1 MSPVLSASMG
11 GRHVL
16 ALIALPDATLDALRR
31 DYTLHYHPDGW
42 DDALPAGVDPV
53 TLRAVVT
60 NGSTGLS
67 DAQMAVLPAL
77 EIVSAFGAGYE
88 NVDVDAAVRRGI
100 VVTHAPGANA
110 ATVADHAIGLLLAL
124 ARGYA
129 PLTGAVRAGRWRA
142 SRAERPTLTGARLGL
157 IGMGRIGRLIA
168 ARAQG
173 FDMTLGY
180 HGRQPR
186 ADAPGRYYADLIELA
201 TNSDFL
207 VIACNGGPSTK
218 HLVDRQVLQALGPS
232 GYVVNVSR
240 GSVLDTQ
247 ALIDALAHAA
257 IAGAGLDVIE
267 DEPEV
272 PPALLDHPE
281 VLITPHIA
289 GRSPASLIAQRDA
302 LLASLSQHFA
312 QASVEFAVRAA

>member
-1 MSPVLSASMG
+1 MS

-31 DYTLHYHPDGW
+31 DYTLHYQPDGW
-42 DDALPAGVDPV
+42 GEALPASVDSASV
-53 TLRAVVT
+53 RAVVT

-67 DAQMAVLPAL
+67 DAQMAALPAL

-88 NVDVDAAVRRGI
+88 NVDVGAATRRGI

-129 PLTGAVRAGRWRA
+129 PLTEAVRAGRWRT
-142 SRAERPTLTGARLGL
+142 SRAERPTLTGARLG
-157 IGMGRIGRLIA
+157 IVGMGRIGRLIA

-180 HGRQPR
+180 HGRQPHS
-186 ADAPGRYYADLIELA
+186 DAPGRYYRDLTELA
-201 TNSDFL
+201 ADSDFL
-207 VIACNGGPSTK
+207 VIACNGGAATK
-218 HLVDRQVLQALGPS
+218 HLVSPEVLQALGPN

-240 GSVLDTQ
+240 GSVLNTQ
-247 ALIDALAHAA
+247 ALLDALAHAE

-267 DEPEV
+267 NEPEV
-272 PPALLDHPE
+272 PRALLDHPD

-312 QASVEFAVRAA
+312 HGPIEFAVRAA

>member
-1 MSPVLSASMG
+1 MSTALNG
-11 GRHVL
+11 KHVL
-16 ALIALPDATLDALRR
+16 ALIALPDATLDALRH

-42 DDALPAGVDPV
+42 GEALPASVDLANV
-53 TLRAVVT
+53 RAVLT

-67 DAQMAVLPAL
+67 EPQMAALPAL
-77 EIVSAFGAGYE
+77 EIISAFGAGYE
-88 NVDVDAAVRRGI
+88 NVDVAAAARRGI

-110 ATVADHAIGLLLAL
+110 ATVADHAMGLLLAL

-129 PLTGAVRAGRWRA
+129 PLTEAVRAGRWRT
-142 SRAERPTLTGARLGL
+142 SRAERPTLTGARLG
-157 IGMGRIGRLIA
+157 IVGMGRIGRLIA
-168 ARAQG
+168 TRAQG
-173 FDMTLGY
+173 FDLTLGY
-180 HGRQPR
+180 HGRQPH

-201 TNSDFL
+201 AASDFL
-207 VIACNGGPSTK
+207 VIACNGGAATK
-218 HLVDRQVLQALGPS
+218 HLVDGKVLQALGPN

-272 PPALLDHPE
+272 PRALLDHPD

-312 QASVEFAVRAA
+312 HAPIEFAVRTA